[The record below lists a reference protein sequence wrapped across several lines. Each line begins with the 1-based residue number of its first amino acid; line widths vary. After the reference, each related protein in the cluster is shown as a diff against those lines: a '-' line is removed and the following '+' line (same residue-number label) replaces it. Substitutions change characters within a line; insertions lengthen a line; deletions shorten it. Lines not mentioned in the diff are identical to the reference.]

1 MILKK
6 EYHYLIAGLPELQF
20 DEVKITSTLLNF
32 REELKQHLSSSDYK
46 DVHRLFLPY
55 DNANLV
61 TYLVSGVENFDPL
74 GNYSPDSFAEQITRI
89 KSILPQKPI
98 LEPYLVK
105 FISDWL
111 SEESDQK
118 GVNPGLVLTTG
129 YYAETITA
137 ASGFLKEWLV
147 FNKNIKNITT
157 ALLCRKH
164 KLDPVPQMIGEDG
177 IVPFLVRGNAR
188 DFGLSTELDYIDR
201 LVQISEH
208 PDLMERE
215 RRLDLLRWE
224 FISAKTIFH
233 YFDIDAILAYMLK
246 LDMVI
251 RWARLDKTAGEQL
264 FRTLLNNLEN
274 SYEFPEDFKRR
285 K

>member
-1 MILKK
+1 MILRQ

-20 DEVKITSTLLNF
+20 DEGKVTSTLLDF
-32 REELKQHLSSSDYK
+32 REELKQHLSVSDYQS
-46 DVHRLFLPY
+46 VHRLFLPY

-61 TYLVSGVENFDPL
+61 GYLVSGQENFDPL
-74 GNYSPDSFAEQITRI
+74 GNYNPDTFAEQVNRI

-105 FISDWL
+105 FITDWL
-111 SEESDQK
+111 SEES
-118 GVNPGLVLTTG
+118 GSNSVNPGLALTTA
-129 YYAETITA
+129 YYSENIAA
-137 ASGFLKEWLV
+137 ASGFLKEWLI
-147 FNKNIKNITT
+147 FNRNIKNIVT

-164 KLDPVPQMIGEDG
+164 KLDPVPQMIGEEG
-177 IVPFLVRGNAR
+177 IVPFLIRGNAR
-188 DFGLSTELDYIDR
+188 DFGLSTELDYVDR

-215 RRLDLLRWE
+215 RRIDLLRWE
-224 FISAKTIFH
+224 FISSKTIFH
-233 YFDIDAILAYMLK
+233 YFDIDAVLAYL
-246 LDMVI
+246 LRLEMVI
-251 RWARLDKTAGEQL
+251 RWARLDKTTGEQF
-264 FRTLLNNLEN
+264 FRTLLNKLGN

>member
-1 MILKK
+1 MMLRQ

-20 DEVKITSTLLNF
+20 DEGKITSTLLAF
-32 REELKQHLSSSDYK
+32 REDLKHHLSSSDYLC
-46 DVHRLFLPY
+46 VHRLFLPY
-55 DNANLV
+55 DNANLIA
-61 TYLVSGVENFDPL
+61 YLVSGQENFDPL
-74 GNYSPDSFAEQITRI
+74 GNYSPDIFAEQIARI

-105 FISDWL
+105 FISNWY
-111 SEESDQK
+111 SEEFDSRSL
-118 GVNPGLVLTTG
+118 NAGLVLTTD
-129 YYAETITA
+129 YYIETIAA

-147 FNKNIKNITT
+147 FNRNIKNIVT

-164 KLDPVPQMIGEDG
+164 KLDPVPQMIGDEG
-177 IVPFLVRGNAR
+177 IVPQLVKGNAR

-215 RRLDLLRWE
+215 RRLDMLRWE

-233 YFDIDAILAYMLK
+233 YFDIDAVLAYMLK

-264 FRTLLNNLEN
+264 FRKLLNNLEN